1 MLSSEK
7 EPFIFVSYAH
17 LDSDIAMPIINGLK
31 ENSFSIWY
39 DNGIEPGSEWPEYI
53 AQKILDCSV
62 MLVLLSNNSLKSFN
76 CKREINFALDENKEL
91 LVVHLEK
98 ANMTPGMKMQLNSN
112 QAIYKYKFRDTQ
124 SFLASLYEADLLEKC
139 KKIPPEPDES
149 DSVTVI
155 EDKVQSNEKDEQK
168 TDKKDETEASKTN
181 VFDEEAVKI
190 SDPTEKTLPSSD
202 APALTR
208 FYTIK
213 PSSSKEIIL
222 STGLILS
229 AINYC
234 HRRNNSLAVKFETNV
249 SQKQITNAK
258 LRFAHDI
265 GKDDV
270 IAFCDTTLLRSGK
283 SGILV
288 TKNAIYSSYLKEIRP
303 RITFSEIKSL
313 KLTGGNNNHIKII
326 MKNGEISDIYFSI
339 YAPMVFNLLD
349 YIISSRDNIFPDNT
363 IDKTQYA
370 RKIHGYSKEKVILA
384 IEYSNNNVINSFP
397 KFEMIF
403 SEKQIANAKINFAKP
418 VRSDDVI
425 AFLDETLSDS
435 GKRGIIVTKNAI
447 YSSYLDGVRLAFSEI
462 KSIEL
467 TNESHVKII
476 MASGR
481 TKGINFGAYAK
492 QVYDLLDYIIN
503 K

>member
-1 MLSSEK
+1 MLSSGK

-31 ENSFSIWY
+31 ENGFSIWY

-53 AQKILDCSV
+53 AQKILECSV
-62 MLVLLSNNSLKSFN
+62 MLVLLSNNSLASFN
-76 CKREINFALDENKEL
+76 CKREVNFAISESKEL

-139 KKIPPEPDES
+139 KKIPPEPDKS

-155 EDKVQSNEKDEQK
+155 EDKAQTDKKDEQK
-168 TDKKDETEASKTN
+168 TDKKDETEKSKTN
-181 VFDEEAVKI
+181 ASDEEAVTT
-190 SDPTEKTLPSSD
+190 SDPTKKAQPSSD
-202 APALTR
+202 IPDLTHN
-208 FYTIK
+208 IK
-213 PSSSKEIIL
+213 EPSSSKKIIL

-234 HRRNNSLAVKFETNV
+234 HRKNSSLAVKFETNV
-249 SQKQITNAK
+249 SKKQISNAK
-258 LRFAHDI
+258 LRFAYDI
-265 GKDDV
+265 DKADV
-270 IAFCDTTLLRSGK
+270 IAFCDTTLLCSGK

-288 TKNAIYSSYLKEIRP
+288 TKNAIYSSYLKGIRP

-313 KLTGGNNNHIKII
+313 KLTDYNIKII
-326 MKNGEISDIYFSI
+326 MKSGETSDVYFSV

-349 YIISSRDNIFPDNT
+349 YIISSRDKTFPDNT

-384 IEYSNNNVINSFP
+384 IEHSNNNVINSFP